1 MPTQDQKIIV
11 GFDLDGVIV
20 DHTQNK
26 MRIALH
32 YGVALTP
39 EETHSEIMRS
49 LFPEEIYHEIQGQ
62 LYDDTDDALS
72 APLMEGAFNG
82 LATLREHE
90 IPYFLISRRK
100 DPQSALHLLERRGL
114 WGEYFTT
121 ENAFFVVSPE
131 EKDVLAKML
140 HVTHYID
147 DEIRVLGAMPS
158 VENRILYDQR
168 ALFTDRKEFLHV
180 KNWVEIAQVLGVA
193 TS

>member
-72 APLMEGAFNG
+72 APLMA
-82 LATLREHE
+82 
-90 IPYFLISRRK
+90 
-100 DPQSALHLLERRGL
+100 
-114 WGEYFTT
+114 
-121 ENAFFVVSPE
+121 
-131 EKDVLAKML
+131 
-140 HVTHYID
+140 
-147 DEIRVLGAMPS
+147 PS
-158 VENRILYDQR
+158 
-168 ALFTDRKEFLHV
+168 
-180 KNWVEIAQVLGVA
+180 
-193 TS
+193 S